1 MANINFIY
9 IFYVILFCNT
19 IYCCIILFINL
30 ISINIYRDRI
40 QFEVFSIYNDKRDI
54 IIQNEIRIPVSFSM
68 GDKLEYIRKFMSMII
83 NQNKVKK
90 AYLNI
95 KDKLEVYT
103 IKIEGTLE
111 EVLSSYGVEI
121 CN

>member
-1 MANINFIY
+1 M
-9 IFYVILFCNT
+9 
-19 IYCCIILFINL
+19 NL

-95 KDKLEVYT
+95 KGNLEVYT

>member
-1 MANINFIY
+1 M
-9 IFYVILFCNT
+9 
-19 IYCCIILFINL
+19 NL
-30 ISINIYRDRI
+30 ISINIYRDST

-54 IIQNEIRIPVSFSM
+54 IIQNEIIIPVSFSI

>member
-1 MANINFIY
+1 M
-9 IFYVILFCNT
+9 
-19 IYCCIILFINL
+19 NL
-30 ISINIYRDRI
+30 ISINIYIDRI
-40 QFEVFSIYNDKRDI
+40 QFEVFSIYNDKKNTLL
-54 IIQNEIRIPVSFSM
+54 QNEIRIPVSFSM
-68 GDKLEYIRKFMSMII
+68 GDKLEYIRKFISIII

-103 IKIEGTLE
+103 IKIDGTLE

>member
-1 MANINFIY
+1 M
-9 IFYVILFCNT
+9 
-19 IYCCIILFINL
+19 NL
-30 ISINIYRDRI
+30 ISIDIYIDKI
-40 QFEVFSIYNDKRDI
+40 EFEIFSIYDDKQNSI
-54 IIQNEIRIPVSFSM
+54 LQNEIKLPISFSI
-68 GDKLEYIRKFMSMII
+68 GDKLEYLRKFIIIII
-83 NQNKVKK
+83 NQNKIKK

-95 KDKLEVYT
+95 KDNLEIYT

>member
-1 MANINFIY
+1 
-9 IFYVILFCNT
+9 
-19 IYCCIILFINL
+19 
-30 ISINIYRDRI
+30 
-40 QFEVFSIYNDKRDI
+40 
-54 IIQNEIRIPVSFSM
+54 M

-83 NQNKVKK
+83 NRNKVKK

-95 KDKLEVYT
+95 NDKLEVYT
-103 IKIEGTLE
+103 IKIEGIIE

>member
-1 MANINFIY
+1 M
-9 IFYVILFCNT
+9 
-19 IYCCIILFINL
+19 NL

-68 GDKLEYIRKFMSMII
+68 GDKLE
-83 NQNKVKK
+83 
-90 AYLNI
+90 
-95 KDKLEVYT
+95 VYT

>member
-1 MANINFIY
+1 M
-9 IFYVILFCNT
+9 
-19 IYCCIILFINL
+19 NL

-68 GDKLEYIRKFMSMII
+68 GDKLEYIRKFMSK
-83 NQNKVKK
+83 NKVKK